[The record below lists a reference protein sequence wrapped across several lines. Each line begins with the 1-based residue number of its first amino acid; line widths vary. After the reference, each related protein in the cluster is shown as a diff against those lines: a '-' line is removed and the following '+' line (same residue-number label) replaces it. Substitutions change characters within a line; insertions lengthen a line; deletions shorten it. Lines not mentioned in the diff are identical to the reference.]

1 MRGDNMKDIAHRNT
15 DKTIEQ
21 LEKEINILYSQAKK
35 ELQKELNRGPD
46 FDKIL
51 NIKDKRKRLAA
62 VNKKRKL
69 SIMIGKM
76 SYVIKNKNKMALG
89 LIDDK
94 LIDIFS
100 DNYNWGAYSLENIT
114 GFNLDY
120 TLYNREAVVELL
132 KETTPVFTKMA
143 YLGAKDLQTIQ
154 SDLRRQLTVGILK
167 GDTIRG
173 IAKRI
178 DKVTD
183 KNNLGSIRIARTESN
198 RIENSGRL
206 KAFKDGEDK
215 GLKLKKEWISTI
227 DKRTRVSHRHLQGE
241 TIGLDETFSNGL
253 RYPGDPRGSA
263 REVIMCRC
271 THVVEFIG
279 IEKGAEEL
287 ELDKKL
293 KNLSYEEWIENH
305 G

>member
-1 MRGDNMKDIAHRNT
+1 MKDIAHRNT

-279 IEKGAEEL
+279 IEKGAKEL